1 MRRLIL
7 LRHAKSDRGI
17 LGVPDHSRPLN
28 PRGKEAAARIGAY
41 MAKHHLVPDQVLCS
55 TAQRARD
62 TWEAVEKA
70 FSDHSAATFDKRLY
84 EADAN
89 GILAVLQEVKPEA
102 HTVVVVGHNPTLHD
116 LANQLIAAGD
126 IDERANLHQKLPT
139 GALVVIDF
147 AVDGWADVHAH
158 SGRLDRF
165 VTPRSLGPYT
175 A

>member
-41 MAKHHLVPDQVLCS
+41 MAKHHLLPDQVICS

-62 TWEAVEKA
+62 TWEAVDKA
-70 FSDHSAATFDKRLY
+70 FSDHPAATFEKRIY
-84 EADAN
+84 EADAA
-89 GILAVLQEVKPEA
+89 GILAVLQEAEPEA
-102 HTVVVVGHNPTLHD
+102 HTLMIVGHNPTLQD

-126 IDERANLHQKLPT
+126 IDQRANLHQKLPT

-147 AVDGWADVHAH
+147 PVDRWADVHNR